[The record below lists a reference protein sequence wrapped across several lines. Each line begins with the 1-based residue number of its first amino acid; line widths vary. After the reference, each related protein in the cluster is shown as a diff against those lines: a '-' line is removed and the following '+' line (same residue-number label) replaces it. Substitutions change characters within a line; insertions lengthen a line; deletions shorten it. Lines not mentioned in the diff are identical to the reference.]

1 MSEDERRDMFAS
13 VSIHI
18 VDDIKK
24 QSHPAFEL
32 NSWSDGSSIRSL
44 VNILEDR
51 RVVGKAKHTVCLP
64 RAH

>member
-18 VDDIKK
+18 VDDIKN
-24 QSHPAFEL
+24 QPHPAFEL
-32 NSWSDGSSIRSL
+32 KGWSDCSGIRSL

-51 RVVGKAKHTVCLP
+51 RVVGKSGILLSYRIVC
-64 RAH
+64 